1 MVLAPAPRSD
11 DREESGRL
19 AATQMENAGCTWPR
33 TANVPGRARFRPS
46 QFLTL
51 PGRRGSR
58 RADSIRSSLGLV
70 GSLPVPSGLRETE
83 SLVRL
88 PSLVEPTPRRFSAD
102 ESVNPVLPWLTISC
116 WKTGKRQDERSR

>member
-11 DREESGRL
+11 DREASGRL

-33 TANVPGRARFRPS
+33 TANVPGRVRFRPS

-58 RADSIRSSLGLV
+58 RADSIRSLPGLV
-70 GSLPVPSGLRETE
+70 GSLPIPSGLRETE
-83 SLVRL
+83 SLMRVH
-88 PSLVEPTPRRFSAD
+88 SAVEPTPATIFGRRVREPNPARAD
-102 ESVNPVLPWLTISC
+102 KFMLED
-116 WKTGKRQDERSR
+116 RQETR